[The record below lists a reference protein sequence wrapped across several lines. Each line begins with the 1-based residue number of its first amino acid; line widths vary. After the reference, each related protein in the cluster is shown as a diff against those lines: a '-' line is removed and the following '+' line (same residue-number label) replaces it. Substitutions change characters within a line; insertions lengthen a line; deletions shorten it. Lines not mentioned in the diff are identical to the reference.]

1 MCPILPYVPDFWM
14 STISGA
20 ILNSGVRRDSPN
32 LVLGFGTVTVDKLLP
47 ALSWCHIF
55 TWWFRPE
62 TVLILHINSAVHAT
76 H

>member
-1 MCPILPYVPDFWM
+1 MYSSIMCPILPYVPDFWM

-47 ALSWCHIF
+47 A
-55 TWWFRPE
+55 
-62 TVLILHINSAVHAT
+62 
-76 H
+76 